1 MRTKHISQWIP
12 AARALSSLATYR
24 TTLPCPA
31 AMVRGGGEWIHG
43 AVRHEECATAGTADP
58 RHDSGTYD
66 GRSRGWMELCL
77 RLYLHLHSLMVLPR
91 LRTGRGCEGEE
102 HLGDPLD
109 QRVGK
114 ENRSRLGDHQLRQEE
129 MQIKEKIVPLKVW
142 FASPV
147 NCCTPAGCF
156 GASLSFN
163 HSHECS
169 GESID

>member
-91 LRTGRGCEGEE
+91 LRT
-102 HLGDPLD
+102 DPDLEIISFAK
-109 QRVGK
+109 RRC
-114 ENRSRLGDHQLRQEE
+114 RSRRRLCLSRFGLLLRSTAAHLQAVS
-129 MQIKEKIVPLKVW
+129 VPPCLLITHMNAV
-142 FASPV
+142 V
-147 NCCTPAGCF
+147 N
-156 GASLSFN
+156 L
-163 HSHECS
+163 
-169 GESID
+169 